1 MKIVVST
8 HQGVLYDET
17 IDYVVVH
24 DQDDGEYAI
33 MENHIPVVSVMEE
46 GFLKLVRGSD
56 ELFVII
62 ISGILE
68 FHDNFCTVT
77 VQEAQAGK
85 TLESTKVHLAEI
97 RKERLEKNRKESTD
111 FTEKEKELR
120 EHIKRSKAGRL

>member
-56 ELFVII
+56 ELYVII

-68 FHDNFCTVT
+68 FHNNFCTVT

>member
-62 ISGILE
+62 VSGILE

>member
-8 HQGVLYDET
+8 HQGVLYNEV

-46 GFLKLVRGSD
+46 GYLKLVKGNF
-56 ELFVII
+56 ELYVLVV
-62 ISGILE
+62 SGILE

-77 VQEAQAGK
+77 VQEAQAGR
-85 TLESTKVHLAEI
+85 TLESTKAHLAEV
-97 RKERLEKNRKESTD
+97 RKERLERNRKESTD
-111 FTEKEKELR
+111 FTEKVKELS
-120 EHIKRSKAGRL
+120 EHIKKANAGNL

>member
-46 GFLKLVRGSD
+46 GYLKLVKGSD
-56 ELFVII
+56 ELYVIVV
-62 ISGILE
+62 SGILE

-77 VQEAQAGK
+77 VQEAQAGR

-97 RKERLEKNRKESTD
+97 RKERLERNRQESTD

-120 EHIKRSKAGRL
+120 EHIKKAKAGRL

>member
-8 HQGVLYDET
+8 HQGVLYNEE

-46 GFLKLVRGSD
+46 GYLKLVKGSF

-77 VQEAQAGK
+77 VQEAQAGR
-85 TLESTKVHLAEI
+85 TLESTKEHLAAV
-97 RKERLEKNRKESTD
+97 RKERLEKNRKETTD
-111 FTEKEKELR
+111 FAEKEQELR
-120 EHIKRSKAGRL
+120 ENIKKSKAGSL

>member
-8 HQGVLYDET
+8 HQGVLYNEE

-46 GFLKLVRGSD
+46 GFLKLVKGSD
-56 ELFVII
+56 ELYVLIV
-62 ISGILE
+62 SGILE

-77 VQEAQAGK
+77 VQEAQAGR
-85 TLESTKVHLAEI
+85 TPESTREHLAAI
-97 RKERLEKNRKESTD
+97 RKERLELNRKDQGD
-111 FTEKEKELR
+111 FTKQESDLLDNLKKAR
-120 EHIKRSKAGRL
+120 AGRL

>member
-8 HQGVLYDET
+8 HQGVLYNEE

-33 MENHIPVVSVMEE
+33 MQNHIPVVSVMDE
-46 GFLKLVRGSD
+46 GYLKMVKGSD
-56 ELFVII
+56 ELFVLI

-77 VQEAQAGK
+77 VQEAQAGR
-85 TLESTKVHLAEI
+85 TLESTKQHLAEV
-97 RKERLEKNRKESTD
+97 RKERLEKNRMESTD

-120 EHIKRSKAGRL
+120 KHIKRANAGNL

>member
-1 MKIVVST
+1 MKIVVSP
-8 HQGVLYDET
+8 HQGVLYNEV

-46 GFLKLVRGSD
+46 GYLKLVRGND
-56 ELFVII
+56 ELYVII
-62 ISGILE
+62 VSGILE

-77 VQEAQAGK
+77 VQEAQAGR
-85 TLESTKVHLAEI
+85 TLESTKIHLAEV

-111 FTEKEKELR
+111 FTEKEQELR
-120 EHIKRSKAGRL
+120 EHIKRAKAGKL

>member
-8 HQGVLYDET
+8 HQGVLYNEV

-46 GFLKLVRGSD
+46 GYLKLVRGND
-56 ELFVII
+56 ELYVII
-62 ISGILE
+62 VSGILE

-77 VQEAQAGK
+77 VQQAQAGR
-85 TLESTKVHLAEI
+85 TLESTKIHLAEV

-111 FTEKEKELR
+111 FTEKEQELR
-120 EHIKRSKAGRL
+120 EHIKRAKAGKL

>member
-8 HQGVLYDET
+8 HQGVLYNEE

-46 GFLKLVRGSD
+46 GFLKLVKGSD
-56 ELFVII
+56 ELYVLIV
-62 ISGILE
+62 SGILE

-77 VQEAQAGK
+77 VQEAQAGR
-85 TLESTKVHLAEI
+85 TPESTREHLAAI
-97 RKERLEKNRKESTD
+97 RKERLERNRKESTD

-120 EHIKRSKAGRL
+120 EHIKKARAGEL

>member
-8 HQGVLYDET
+8 NQVVWYNEE
-17 IDYVVVH
+17 IDYVVVD

-46 GFLKLVRGSD
+46 GFLKLVKGSD
-56 ELFVII
+56 ELYVLIV
-62 ISGILE
+62 SGILE

-77 VQEAQAGK
+77 VQEAQAGR
-85 TLESTKVHLAEI
+85 TPESTREHLAAI
-97 RKERLEKNRKESTD
+97 RKERLERNRKESTD

-120 EHIKRSKAGRL
+120 EHIKKANAGNL

>member
-8 HQGVLYDET
+8 HQGVLYNED

-46 GFLKLVRGSD
+46 GYLKLVKGSD
-56 ELFVII
+56 ELYVLV

-77 VQEAQAGK
+77 VQEAQAGR
-85 TLESTKVHLAEI
+85 TPESTREHLAAI

-120 EHIKRSKAGRL
+120 EHIKKANAGNL

>member
-8 HQGVLYDET
+8 HQGVLYNEE

-46 GFLKLVRGSD
+46 GYLKLVKGTF
-56 ELFVII
+56 ELYVLVV
-62 ISGILE
+62 SGILE

-77 VQEAQAGK
+77 VQEAQAGR
-85 TLESTKVHLAEI
+85 TLESTKTHLAEV
-97 RKERLEKNRKESTD
+97 RKERLERNRKESTD
-111 FTEKEKELR
+111 FTEKVKELS
-120 EHIKRSKAGRL
+120 ENIKKANAGNL

>member
-46 GFLKLVRGSD
+46 GYLKLVRGSD

-62 ISGILE
+62 VSGILE

-85 TLESTKVHLAEI
+85 TLESTKIHLAEI

>member
-46 GFLKLVRGSD
+46 GYLKLVKGSD
-56 ELFVII
+56 ELYVII
-62 ISGILE
+62 VSGILE

-77 VQEAQAGK
+77 VQEAQAGR

-97 RKERLEKNRKESTD
+97 RKERLERNRQESTD

-120 EHIKRSKAGRL
+120 EHIKKAKAGRL

>member
-1 MKIVVST
+1 
-8 HQGVLYDET
+8 
-17 IDYVVVH
+17 
-24 DQDDGEYAI
+24 

-85 TLESTKVHLAEI
+85 TLESTKIHLAEI
-97 RKERLEKNRKESTD
+97 RKERLEQNRKESTD

>member
-8 HQGVLYDET
+8 HQGVLYNEV

-46 GFLKLVRGSD
+46 GYLKLVRGND
-56 ELFVII
+56 ELYVII
-62 ISGILE
+62 VSGILE

-77 VQEAQAGK
+77 VQEAQAGR
-85 TLESTKVHLAEI
+85 TLESTKIHLAEV

-111 FTEKEKELR
+111 FTEKEQELR
-120 EHIKRSKAGRL
+120 EHIKRAKAGKL

>member
-46 GFLKLVRGSD
+46 GYLKLVRGSD

-62 ISGILE
+62 VSGILE

>member
-8 HQGVLYDET
+8 HQGVLYNEE

-46 GFLKLVRGSD
+46 GYLKLVKGSD
-56 ELFVII
+56 ELYVLV

-77 VQEAQAGK
+77 VQEAQAGR
-85 TLESTKVHLAEI
+85 TPESTREHLAAI

-120 EHIKRSKAGRL
+120 EHIKKANAGNL

>member
-85 TLESTKVHLAEI
+85 TLESTKIHLAEI

>member
-8 HQGVLYDET
+8 HQGVLYNEV

-46 GFLKLVRGSD
+46 GYLKLVRGND
-56 ELFVII
+56 ELYVII

-77 VQEAQAGK
+77 VQEAQAGR
-85 TLESTKVHLAEI
+85 TLESTKIHLAEV

-111 FTEKEKELR
+111 FTEKEQELR
-120 EHIKRSKAGRL
+120 EHIKRAKAGKL